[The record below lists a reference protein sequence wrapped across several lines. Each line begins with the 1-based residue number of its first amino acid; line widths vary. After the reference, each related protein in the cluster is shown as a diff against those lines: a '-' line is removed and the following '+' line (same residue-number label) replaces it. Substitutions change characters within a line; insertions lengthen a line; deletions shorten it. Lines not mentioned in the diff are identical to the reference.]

1 MTHHSIGIRIYYEN
15 TDAGGVVYHANY
27 LNFGE
32 RWRTEFLRHLG
43 HENNELEKEFG
54 TIFVVRHIE
63 IDYHKPAFLDDLLR
77 LDTSIK
83 EMQNTSFVMRQ
94 TLYREDEMIADMK
107 VALVCVNTNTIK
119 PVRLPDTVKDEFEK
133 YLPNTVIPAQAG
145 IE

>member
-1 MTHHSIGIRIYYEN
+1 MTHHSMDIRVYYEN

-32 RWRTEFLRHLG
+32 RGRTEFLRHLG
-43 HENNELEKEFG
+43 HENNELEREFG
-54 TIFVVRHIE
+54 IIFVVRHIE

-77 LDTSIK
+77 LDTSIDSIK
-83 EMQNTSFVMRQ
+83 NTSFIMRQ
-94 TLYREDEMIADMK
+94 SLFNKDEMIADMK

-119 PVRLPDTVKDEFEK
+119 PMRLPEAVKGEFEK
-133 YLPNTVIPAQAG
+133 Y

>member
-1 MTHHSIGIRIYYEN
+1 MTHHSIDIRVYYEN

-32 RWRTEFLRHLG
+32 RGRTEFLRYLG

-77 LDTSIK
+77 LDTSIDSIK
-83 EMQNTSFVMRQ
+83 NTSFVMRQ
-94 TLYREDEMIADMK
+94 NHFSAKL
-107 VALVCVNTNTIK
+107 
-119 PVRLPDTVKDEFEK
+119 F
-133 YLPNTVIPAQAG
+133 G
-145 IE
+145 